1 MAEII
6 TFTNQKGGVGK
17 TSLAMNF
24 GVRLKM
30 AGARVLFV
38 DMDPQ
43 GNLTYTMGIDHAEVT
58 VYDLLLGRRTAR
70 EAILHAAECDII
82 ASSPGLSTFNL
93 TQAGTGKEYLLRNA
107 LQPVTADY
115 DFIVIDSPPTLGI
128 LTINILTA
136 ANSVMIPALADVFS
150 LQGIGQLYTTIQT
163 VQANS
168 NPKLR
173 IAGIVLSV
181 VGMLLLR
188 PVALMLGA
196 EGEML
201 DYALR
206 YGRVLMLSLPT
217 FILQN
222 MFQSFF
228 VTAEKPHLGFYFTVG
243 AGCTNMV
250 LDVLLV
256 GILHWSVE
264 GAAIATMLSQV
275 VGGLLPMFYFLNR
288 KNTSL
293 LHLCRP
299 QFEAGVLLKA
309 CVNGSSELMTNLS
322 MSLVNILYN
331 YQLLRF
337 AGEDGVAAY
346 GVIMYASFL
355 FVAVFVGYAVGSAP
369 IVSYHYGANNRKEV
383 NNLYRKSLKLIGVV
397 AVVMTIG
404 SMFIIPHVARFFVGY
419 DENLLILTTRAFR
432 LYGLSFLI
440 MGFNV
445 YASSFFT
452 ALGDGVTSALISFLR
467 TLLFQLAVTAA
478 ELAALLVSI
487 GLFITRDQQF
497 HYRKAE

>member
-173 IAGIVLSV
+173 IAGIVLSRHTDR
-181 VGMLLLR
+181 LLLSR
-188 PVALMLGA
+188 EMR
-196 EGEML
+196 EML
-201 DYALR
+201 C
-206 YGRVLMLSLPT
+206 S
-217 FILQN
+217 
-222 MFQSFF
+222 
-228 VTAEKPHLGFYFTVG
+228 TAER
-243 AGCTNMV
+243 
-250 LDVLLV
+250 
-256 GILHWSVE
+256 LHTRIFESAIRESVVVRE
-264 GAAIATMLSQV
+264 SQAMRQSIFRYAARSKQTED
-275 VGGLLPMFYFLNR
+275 YD
-288 KNTSL
+288 
-293 LHLCRP
+293 
-299 QFEAGVLLKA
+299 
-309 CVNGSSELMTNLS
+309 
-322 MSLVNILYN
+322 
-331 YQLLRF
+331 RF
-337 AGEDGVAAY
+337 ALEY
-346 GVIMYASFL
+346 LKYA
-355 FVAVFVGYAVGSAP
+355 GY
-369 IVSYHYGANNRKEV
+369 
-383 NNLYRKSLKLIGVV
+383 LKK
-397 AVVMTIG
+397 
-404 SMFIIPHVARFFVGY
+404 
-419 DENLLILTTRAFR
+419 
-432 LYGLSFLI
+432 
-440 MGFNV
+440 
-445 YASSFFT
+445 
-452 ALGDGVTSALISFLR
+452 
-467 TLLFQLAVTAA
+467 Q
-478 ELAALLVSI
+478 
-487 GLFITRDQQF
+487 
-497 HYRKAE
+497 

>member
-1 MAEII
+1 
-6 TFTNQKGGVGK
+6 
-17 TSLAMNF
+17 
-24 GVRLKM
+24 
-30 AGARVLFV
+30 
-38 DMDPQ
+38 
-43 GNLTYTMGIDHAEVT
+43 
-58 VYDLLLGRRTAR
+58 
-70 EAILHAAECDII
+70 
-82 ASSPGLSTFNL
+82 
-93 TQAGTGKEYLLRNA
+93 
-107 LQPVTADY
+107 
-115 DFIVIDSPPTLGI
+115 
-128 LTINILTA
+128 
-136 ANSVMIPALADVFS
+136 
-150 LQGIGQLYTTIQT
+150 
-163 VQANS
+163 
-168 NPKLR
+168 
-173 IAGIVLSV
+173 
-181 VGMLLLR
+181 
-188 PVALMLGA
+188 MLGA

-275 VGGLLPMFYFLNR
+275 VGGLLPVFYFLNR
-288 KNTSL
+288 NNTSRI
-293 LHLCRP
+293 HLCRP
-299 QFEAGVLLKA
+299 RFEGKVLLNA
-309 CVNGSSELMTNLS
+309 CINGSSELMTNLS

-467 TLLFQLAVTAA
+467 TLLFQVAAVLLLPLLLGIDGIWLAVTAA
-478 ELAALLVSI
+478 ELAALLVSV

>member
-1 MAEII
+1 MGTQPIGKLLLQYAIPAIIAMTASSLYNMVDSIFIGHGVGPLAISGLAI
-6 TFTNQKGGVGK
+6 TFPLMNLAAAFGSLVGVGASTLVSVK
-17 TSLAMNF
+17 LGQKDYATAQNILGNVVTLNF
-24 GVRLKM
+24 IIGIGFSILTLLFLDPILYFF
-30 AGARVLFV
+30 GASPDTISYARDYMV
-38 DMDPQ
+38 
-43 GNLTYTMGIDHAEVT
+43 II
-58 VYDLLLGRRTAR
+58 LLGNVITHMY
-70 EAILHAAECDII
+70 L
-82 ASSPGLSTFNL
+82 GLN
-93 TQAGTGKEYLLRNA
+93 ALLRA
-107 LQPVTADY
+107 SGHPQKAMTATITTVIINTILDPI
-115 DFIVIDSPPTLGI
+115 FIYLFHWGI
-128 LTINILTA
+128 
-136 ANSVMIPALADVFS
+136 
-150 LQGIGQLYTTIQT
+150 Q
-163 VQANS
+163 
-168 NPKLR
+168 
-173 IAGIVLSV
+173 
-181 VGMLLLR
+181 
-188 PVALMLGA
+188 
-196 EGEML
+196 
-201 DYALR
+201 
-206 YGRVLMLSLPT
+206 
-217 FILQN
+217 
-222 MFQSFF
+222 
-228 VTAEKPHLGFYFTVG
+228 
-243 AGCTNMV
+243 
-250 LDVLLV
+250 
-256 GILHWSVE
+256 

-275 VGGLLPMFYFLNR
+275 VGGLLPVFYFLNR

-293 LHLCRP
+293 LHLCRT
-299 QFEAGVLLKA
+299 QFEGGVLLKA

-467 TLLFQLAVTAA
+467 TLLFQVAAVLLLPLLLGIDGIWLAVTAA

>member
-1 MAEII
+1 
-6 TFTNQKGGVGK
+6 
-17 TSLAMNF
+17 
-24 GVRLKM
+24 
-30 AGARVLFV
+30 
-38 DMDPQ
+38 
-43 GNLTYTMGIDHAEVT
+43 
-58 VYDLLLGRRTAR
+58 
-70 EAILHAAECDII
+70 
-82 ASSPGLSTFNL
+82 
-93 TQAGTGKEYLLRNA
+93 
-107 LQPVTADY
+107 
-115 DFIVIDSPPTLGI
+115 
-128 LTINILTA
+128 
-136 ANSVMIPALADVFS
+136 
-150 LQGIGQLYTTIQT
+150 
-163 VQANS
+163 
-168 NPKLR
+168 
-173 IAGIVLSV
+173 
-181 VGMLLLR
+181 MLLLR

-264 GAAIATMLSQV
+264 GAAIATFLSQI
-275 VGGLLPMFYFLNR
+275 VGGLLPIFYFLDH
-288 KNTSL
+288 KNTSR
-293 LHLCRP
+293 LHLCKT
-299 QFEAGVLLKA
+299 QLYSKVLLDA
-309 CVNGSSELMTNLS
+309 CINGSSELMTNLS

-419 DENLLILTTRAFR
+419 DENLLILTTRAFPALWPELPHHGVQR
-432 LYGLSFLI
+432 LCVLLLHGPGRWCDQCAHLVPAHPAVP
-440 MGFNV
+440 G
-445 YASSFFT
+445 
-452 ALGDGVTSALISFLR
+452 GGGSAVAAPAGHR
-467 TLLFQLAVTAA
+467 WHLAGRDCRRAGRVW
-478 ELAALLVSI
+478 LVSI
-487 GLFITRDQQF
+487 GLFITRDRQF